1 MQKGS
6 TYNVAQWVEK
16 NRRGTR
22 ALLLALGVA
31 VSSTGCSGT
40 RAAID
45 LPEDGFA
52 LIGGAE
58 GIRAFSDYQNGVISN
73 SRISAD
79 KKSAHWEQRNIEAV
93 ERTKRTRIESF
104 WGKMFGQSE

>member
-1 MQKGS
+1 MDKGS
-6 TYNVAQWVEK
+6 TYNVQAWVEK
-16 NRRGTR
+16 NRKGTK

-40 RAAID
+40 RAAIE
-45 LPEDGFA
+45 LPDDGIA

-58 GIRAFSDYQNGVISN
+58 GIRAFSDMQNGIISN
-73 SRISAD
+73 SRISGD
-79 KKSAHWEQRNIEAV
+79 KKSAHWEHRNLEAA
-93 ERTKRTRIESF
+93 ERTKRSKIESF